1 MPFPFRR
8 RDPPSPPQPAP
19 PSPAD
24 ALAAVTAYHQAT
36 KHHQHRYAAGPG
48 ELDWA
53 TQPDPF
59 RRYRGAPLVSLE
71 RPPPPASVTGAVPT
85 WSDILTGGVTPAAPV
100 DRASVSQLLF
110 DSLALSAWKRYGTSR
125 WSLRVNPSS
134 GNLHPVEGYVAAG
147 PIAGL
152 WDEPTVAH
160 YAPEEHALELRAAL
174 PAPLWSS
181 LTADLPPGS
190 LIAGLSAI
198 HWREAWKYGE
208 RAFRYSQQD
217 TGHALAALAIAAA
230 GLGWRCALA
239 DSPSSAE
246 MARLLGIWTQRGVE
260 AEHAQTL
267 LLLHPPL
274 APAPS
279 RQGDPEAFARC
290 EELSWRGEPNE
301 LSPGHVDWGRIDAAE
316 AWTRKPRTPPW
327 PALDLAPAP
336 EPDRGSPA
344 LRALVRQ
351 RRSAVDFDG
360 RASIA
365 SEAFFRALART
376 LPSSAAPWGAL
387 PWLPSV
393 DLVLFVHHVEG
404 LASGLYL
411 LLRDPGRE
419 PRLREA
425 CRRDFDWARPEGC
438 PAGLALVRLRAGDV
452 RSLARSVSCHQEIA
466 ADGCFAAAM
475 LAEFRPSLETN
486 GAWFYRHL
494 HWEAGFVGQILYLE
508 AEAAG
513 LRATGMGCFFD
524 DALHAALGL
533 ATLDFQSLYH
543 FTVGGAVEDPRL
555 TTEPAYVE

>member
-8 RDPPSPPQPAP
+8 REPEPPPQPVH
-19 PSPAD
+19 PSPHD
-24 ALAAVTAYHQAT
+24 ALAAVLAYHQAT
-36 KHHQHRYAAGPG
+36 KHHHHRYAAGPG

-59 RRYRGAPLVSLE
+59 RRYHGAPLVSLE
-71 RPPPPASVTGAVPT
+71 RLPPPASATGGTPT
-85 WSDILTGGVTPAAPV
+85 WSDVFTRGVPPAASL

-110 DSLALSAWKRYGTSR
+110 DSLALSAWKRYGSSR

-134 GNLHPVEGYVAAG
+134 GNLHPVEGYLAAG

-160 YAPEEHALELRAAL
+160 YAPEEHRLELRAAI
-174 PAPLWSS
+174 PAPLWPR
-181 LTADLPPGS
+181 LTPGFPPGS
-190 LIAGLSAI
+190 LLAGLTAI

-230 GLGWRCALA
+230 GLGWRCRLA
-239 DSPSSAE
+239 DAPSSDE
-246 MARLLGIWTQRGVE
+246 LARLLGAWTQRGVE
-260 AEHAQTL
+260 AEHAQAL
-267 LLLHPPL
+267 LLIHPPL
-274 APAPS
+274 TEPPSWDADPA
-279 RQGDPEAFARC
+279 AFAAC
-290 EELSWRGEPNE
+290 ETLRWRGAPNE

-316 AWTRKPRTPPW
+316 AWTRKPRTRPW
-327 PALDLAPAP
+327 PVADFAPAP
-336 EPDRGSPA
+336 EPERGSPA

-351 RRSAVDFDG
+351 RRSAVELDG
-360 RASIA
+360 RTSIS
-365 SEAFFRALART
+365 SEAFFRTLART
-376 LPSSAAPWGAL
+376 LPSTAAPWGAL
-387 PWLPSV
+387 PWRPKV
-393 DLVLFVHHVEG
+393 DLVLFVHRVEG

-411 LLRDPGRE
+411 LLRDPERE
-419 PRLREA
+419 SRLREA
-425 CRRDFDWARPEGC
+425 CRSDFDWVRPEGC
-438 PAGLALVRLRAGDV
+438 PAALPLVRLRAGDV
-452 RSLARSVSCHQEIA
+452 RALARSVSCHQEIA

-475 LAEFRPSLETN
+475 LAEFRPSLEAH

-513 LRATGMGCFFD
+513 LRATGIGCFFD

-543 FTVGGAVEDPRL
+543 FTLGGPLEDERL
-555 TTEPAYVE
+555 TTEPAYAE